1 MGTVRDI
8 DDIDGI
14 DGIDGIDTLAGWGD
28 TDDMGENG
36 EASALELCGVSAA
49 RGCWPGCR
57 GQDAQGS

>member
-1 MGTVRDI
+1 MGTIRD
-8 DDIDGI
+8 I

-36 EASALELCGVSAA
+36 EVSALELCGVSAA
-49 RGCWPGCR
+49 GGCWLGCR